1 MNTPAGVAGKLF
13 EHLVCIRCACIFGKC
28 CYWLILAG
36 AFHRFGWCGSFHAHP
51 VLPRARRRR
60 SWSAPA
66 SFPAALPMVL
76 LAGSEL
82 FTGNC
87 LLIIPLLSQNSALCA
102 AYCATGLLY
111 ICGNLIWGAVL
122 VAALAVYSHQLSQ
135 FFRYTGGFRASAQ
148 RRQNAALTFGDA
160 FLRGIACNFLVCIAV
175 WISFAATDAIGK
187 IAGLYFPILLFVVSG
202 FEHSVANMFYVPVGI
217 LAKGVPEYAQAAAEA
232 GVDLSGLNWQS
243 FLQGNL
249 LPVTLGN
256 IVGGLAVGVIY
267 WYCYLKDKKEQE
279 RKAGRF

>member
-1 MNTPAGVAGKLF
+1 MNTPAGVAANYLNLGMYKVRLHF
-13 EHLVCIRCACIFGKC
+13 WKMLLLAV
-28 CYWLILAG
+28 LAG
-36 AFHRFGWCGSFHAHP
+36 AFIALAGVGAS
-51 VLPRARRRR
+51 
-60 SWSAPA
+60 SAKLISA
-66 SFPAALPMVL
+66 CVFPAGLTMVL

-87 LLIIPLLSQNSALCA
+87 LLIIPLLSKTVRLRGVLRNWIVV
-102 AYCATGLLY
+102 Y
-111 ICGNLIWGAVL
+111 CGNFLGAVL
-122 VAALAVYSHQLSQ
+122 VAALAVYSHQLSN
-135 FFRYTGGFRASAQ
+135 FSDTLAVSALST
-148 RRQNAALTFGDA
+148 AAAKCALTFGDA
-160 FLRGIACNFLVCIAV
+160 FLRGIACNCLVCIAV

-217 LAKGVPEYAQAAAEA
+217 LAKGIPEYAQAAAKA
-232 GVDLSGLNWQS
+232 GVDLSGLSWQS

-279 RKAGRF
+279 RKAGHF

>member
-1 MNTPAGVAGKLF
+1 MNTPAGVAANYLNLGMYKVRLHF
-13 EHLVCIRCACIFGKC
+13 WKMLLLAV
-28 CYWLILAG
+28 LAG
-36 AFHRFGWCGSFHAHP
+36 AFIALAGVGAS
-51 VLPRARRRR
+51 
-60 SWSAPA
+60 SASCAAENPA
-66 SFPAALPMVL
+66 MAKLISACVFPAGLTMVL

-87 LLIIPLLSQNSALCA
+87 LLIIPLFSKTVRLRGVLRNWIIV
-102 AYCATGLLY
+102 Y
-111 ICGNLIWGAVL
+111 CGNFLGAVL
-122 VAALAVYSHQLSQ
+122 VAALAVYSHQLSN
-135 FFRYTGGFRASAQ
+135 FSDTLAVSALST
-148 RRQNAALTFGDA
+148 AAAKCALTFGDA
-160 FLRGIACNFLVCIAV
+160 FLRGIACNCLVCIAV

-217 LAKGVPEYAQAAAEA
+217 LAKGIPEYAQAAAKA
-232 GVDLSGLNWQS
+232 GVDLSGLSWQS

-279 RKAGRF
+279 RKAGHF